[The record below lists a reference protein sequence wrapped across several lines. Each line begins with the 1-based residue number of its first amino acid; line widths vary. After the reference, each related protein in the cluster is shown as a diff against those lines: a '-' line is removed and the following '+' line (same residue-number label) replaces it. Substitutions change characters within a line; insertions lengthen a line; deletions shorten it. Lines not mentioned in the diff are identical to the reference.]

1 MPHRSSLRSN
11 VLIRGRTMP
20 PDFINAS
27 PKFNL
32 LCSLFCPNPMKPLLW
47 CKSVPAAA
55 YRFSGGAAEII
66 GPRSYS
72 FWKWEHAER
81 PSVFRVSYR
90 PFAGCGPC
98 GRPTMQVRCTLP
110 TKKADDII
118 TQELFFTK
126 SKKSGQWEQCEREC
140 GRGGLKDKKQI
151 WRTKK
156 RKKKGRAPTF
166 LQLGQWPNRWM
177 SVT

>member
-20 PDFINAS
+20 PDFINA
-27 PKFNL
+27 PPEFNL
-32 LCSLFCPNPMKPLLW
+32 LCSLFWPNPMKPLLW
-47 CKSVPAAA
+47 CKSIPAAA
-55 YRFSGGAAEII
+55 YRFSRRAAEII

-81 PSVFRVSYR
+81 PSVFRVPYR
-90 PFAGCGPC
+90 PFAGS
-98 GRPTMQVRCTLP
+98 VHLAN
-110 TKKADDII
+110 KKSRWHQ

-140 GRGGLKDKKQI
+140 GREVWRTKKQI

-166 LQLGQWPNRWM
+166 PQLGQWPNR
-177 SVT
+177 